1 MKKKSK
7 KLYIIHNLQTFTRI
21 EQVEKY
27 ISEQLM
33 HSATFQLKKRNQTL
47 INDEEVINGEKKDN
61 ENNFFYEEIEREGEE
76 LSNNDISIYH
86 LIMANDLSESGKYY
100 NNLQ

>member
-7 KLYIIHNLQTFTRI
+7 KLYIIHNLQTFTKI

-33 HSATFQLKKRNQTL
+33 HSATFQLKKRNLTKT
-47 INDEEVINGEKKDN
+47 NDEEVINRRK
-61 ENNFFYEEIEREGEE
+61 ERQW
-76 LSNNDISIYH
+76 
-86 LIMANDLSESGKYY
+86 K
-100 NNLQ
+100 